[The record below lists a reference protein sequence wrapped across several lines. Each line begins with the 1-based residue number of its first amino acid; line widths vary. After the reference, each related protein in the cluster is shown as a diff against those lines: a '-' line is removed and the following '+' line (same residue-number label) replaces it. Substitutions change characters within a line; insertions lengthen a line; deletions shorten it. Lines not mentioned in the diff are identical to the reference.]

1 MTAPA
6 ICLNPPFRAEHIG
19 SLKRP
24 EILLRTRKA
33 YSEGRC
39 TLSTLR
45 AAEDAAVQTAIQM
58 QRDVGIKGITD
69 GEFRRHIF
77 FEGVF
82 DQLEGMKY
90 IPEVPLE
97 WFMDYVPDVPAFKES
112 KTTGVP
118 SYVCDA
124 KIRRVK
130 PFYISQFEDLKR
142 LTRSDEHKNL
152 KITMCAPEWF
162 HLRHGPYSYDTSV
175 YQNDEEYFADIIR
188 AYREEI
194 ADLYAAGCRNIQIDA
209 PLLAFFCDQKM
220 LQGMEERGIDHVALF
235 DLYCRVYD
243 ACLKDHP
250 ADMTFGI
257 HLCRGNFKGGR
268 HWSEGGYDRI
278 AIKLFREIAAT
289 TYYLEYDTERAGTF
303 EPLRWLPRN
312 KSVVLGLVSSKFP
325 KMEDKEELIARVH
338 RAAEIIADGEEPR
351 SLEEALNQICISPQ
365 CGFASH
371 AEGNPVTEEDVV
383 RKLALVVETAKAVW
397 PDA

>member
-1 MTAPA
+1 MLTGRMQAY
-6 ICLNPPFRAEHIG
+6 ILRG
-19 SLKRP
+19 RVRP
-24 EILLRTRKA
+24 TRGHEVYTQSSARVVHGLRTRRAGVQGKQDDWRA
-33 YSEGRC
+33 F
-39 TLSTLR
+39 LR
-45 AAEDAAVQTAIQM
+45 L
-58 QRDVGIKGITD
+58 
-69 GEFRRHIF
+69 RRK
-77 FEGVF
+77 
-82 DQLEGMKY
+82 DQ
-90 IPEVPLE
+90 
-97 WFMDYVPDVPAFKES
+97 AR
-112 KTTGVP
+112 KTVLHL
-118 SYVCDA
+118 A
-124 KIRRVK
+124 IRRLEEAHTVRRACALSL
-130 PFYISQFEDLKR
+130 PFFPHASVLFQ
-142 LTRSDEHKNL
+142 EHKNL

-194 ADLYAAGCRNIQIDA
+194 ADLYAAGCTCLHITGNIQIDA
-209 PLLAFFCDQKM
+209 PLLAFFCDHKM

-338 RAAEIIADGEEPR
+338 RAAEIIANGEEPR

>member
-1 MTAPA
+1 
-6 ICLNPPFRAEHIG
+6 
-19 SLKRP
+19 
-24 EILLRTRKA
+24 
-33 YSEGRC
+33 
-39 TLSTLR
+39 
-45 AAEDAAVQTAIQM
+45 
-58 QRDVGIKGITD
+58 
-69 GEFRRHIF
+69 
-77 FEGVF
+77 
-82 DQLEGMKY
+82 
-90 IPEVPLE
+90 
-97 WFMDYVPDVPAFKES
+97 
-112 KTTGVP
+112 
-118 SYVCDA
+118 
-124 KIRRVK
+124 
-130 PFYISQFEDLKR
+130 
-142 LTRSDEHKNL
+142 
-152 KITMCAPEWF
+152 MCAPEWF